1 MQPCFAL
8 LCLVLLEWVSCSCLD
23 PFWCRVVV
31 EVVSSISPIFG
42 SLIGVFNI
50 TKLGSSI
57 GVLSMKTAP
66 TLDLLCLCGDT
77 LLVSPLFRIGIQEL
91 MNTKDPC
98 SHLGGVL

>member
-1 MQPCFAL
+1 M
-8 LCLVLLEWVSCSCLD
+8 
-23 PFWCRVVV
+23 
-31 EVVSSISPIFG
+31 SSISPIFG
-42 SLIGVFNI
+42 SLIGVFNITKLGSSIGVFNI

-77 LLVSPLFRIGIQEL
+77 LLVSPLFRIGIQGL